1 MENNELLKYHLKNI
15 SLILLEKRRRDET
28 LKFAEVFNMDDA
40 EIAKQKR
47 RQAEWLKKTSAK
59 PNQGLI
65 THMLHYILVEPII

>member
-1 MENNELLKYHLKNI
+1 
-15 SLILLEKRRRDET
+15 
-28 LKFAEVFNMDDA
+28 MDDA

-65 THMLHYILVEPII
+65 TRMLHYILSAPII